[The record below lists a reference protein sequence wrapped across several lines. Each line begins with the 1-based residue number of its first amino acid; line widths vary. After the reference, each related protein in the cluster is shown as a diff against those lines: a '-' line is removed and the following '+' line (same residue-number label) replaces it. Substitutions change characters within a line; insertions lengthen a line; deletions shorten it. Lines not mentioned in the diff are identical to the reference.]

1 MAEDFKARIKELRAL
16 LDRYAKLYYE
26 QDAPAISDYEYD
38 KLAKELEQLE
48 REHPETADANSPTQ
62 RVGGAVKDGFKK
74 VEHTVQMMS
83 LDNALNRE
91 ELQKFYEKL
100 SASFEVAS
108 IPVLCEPKIDGLS
121 ASLIYENG
129 IFKSGAT
136 RGNGRIGEDVTENL
150 RTIKTLPLELAEKL
164 HGIIEV
170 RGEVCMDKADFAA
183 LNAER
188 EDRGETLFANPR
200 NAAAGSLR
208 QLDSAIT
215 AQRRLSI
222 YLYQIVSPEKYGIN
236 TQAEMLD
243 KLRAWGLPV
252 QNSECLCNNLDEIN
266 AYLDEWTEKRFTHK
280 IDTDGVV
287 VKLNELRLREE
298 LGETSHAPRWAIAY
312 KFPPEEKEAKVL
324 DIEVTVG
331 RTGTLTPT
339 AVLEPVRLSGTIVQ
353 RASLHNQDELDRKD
367 VRIGDTVWV
376 HKAGEIIPEVVR
388 VEFSKRP
395 ADAMPFKIPD
405 ICPVCGAHALRI
417 DGEAAIKCT
426 NSACPAQLKESIE
439 HFASR
444 QAMDIRGLGEKLVAL
459 FVDNG
464 MVQNVADL
472 YTLSDLE
479 IAMLDGLGAKS
490 AQNLIDSIEAS
501 KKRPLSALINALGI
515 RNVGEKTAADLAE
528 RFGTLDSIMHAA
540 VEEEGSLETMEGIGP
555 VIAKSMQAYFSEP
568 HNRQTIER
576 LRSYGLNFEAEK
588 RAVDRSALPWNRLK
602 FVLTGELSSMSRT
615 EASAKIEALGGKTS
629 GSVSKKTDFVVVGES
644 PGSKLLKAQEL
655 GIKIL
660 NEEDFLSKLKELE
673 TE

>member
-1 MAEDFKARIKELRAL
+1 MAEDFRARIEELRAL

-38 KLAKELEQLE
+38 RLAKELELLE
-48 REHPETADANSPTQ
+48 REHPETVIANSPTQ
-62 RVGGAVKDGFKK
+62 RVGGAVKEGFKK
-74 VEHTVQMMS
+74 VEHEVPMMS

-129 IFKSGAT
+129 VFKSGAT
-136 RGNGRIGEDVTENL
+136 RGNGRVGEDVTENL
-150 RTIKTLPLELAEKL
+150 RTIKTLPLELTQKVS
-164 HGIIEV
+164 GIVEV

-188 EDRGETLFANPR
+188 EDRGETTFANPR

-222 YLYQIVSPEKYGIN
+222 YLYQIVSPEKYGVT
-236 TQAEMLD
+236 TQTEMLD

-252 QNSECLCNNLDEIN
+252 QNSEALCKNLKEIN
-266 AYLDEWTEKRFTHK
+266 AYLDEWTDKRFEHR

-287 VKLNELRLREE
+287 VKLNELRLRSEI
-298 LGETSHAPRWAIAY
+298 GETSHAPRWAIAF
-312 KFPPEEKEAKVL
+312 KFPPEEKETRVL

-376 HKAGEIIPEVVR
+376 HKAGEIIPEVVC
-388 VEFSKRP
+388 VELSKRP
-395 ADAMPFKIPD
+395 ADAKPFKIPD

-444 QAMDIRGLGEKLVAL
+444 QAMDIRGLGEKLVAQ

-464 MVQNVADL
+464 MIENIADL

-490 AQNLIDSIEAS
+490 AQNLTESIETS

-528 RFGTLDSIMHAA
+528 RFGTLDEIIRVS
-540 VEEEGSLETMEGIGP
+540 VEAENELETTEGIGP

-576 LRSYGLNFEAEK
+576 LRAYGLNFEAEK
-588 RAVDRSALPWNRLK
+588 RSVDRSMLPWNGLK

-629 GSVSKKTDFVVVGES
+629 GSVSKKTDYVVVGAN
-644 PGSKLLKAQEL
+644 PGSKYIKAQEL
-655 GIKIL
+655 GVKTL
-660 NEEDFLSKLKELE
+660 DEEEFINKLKELE